1 MFYYVE
7 PEVAGGF
14 GASTLMDPAF
24 HPPVVS
30 QLEYQF
36 EGWLG
41 DELLETFPCFIVT
54 EAVASEITKLG
65 LTGFLLA
72 TVKITA
78 SAKFEDVEP
87 KTILPAFFWLKVDG
101 KAGFSDFGIAGDYRL
116 VISERARCA
125 FFKFKMQN
133 ADMEVYGG

>member
-14 GASTLMDPAF
+14 GESTLMDPAF
-24 HPPVVS
+24 HPSVVS

-41 DELLETFPCFIVT
+41 DELLETFTCFIVT
-54 EAVASEITKLG
+54 EALASEITKQG
-65 LTGFLLA
+65 LTGFSLA
-72 TVKITA
+72 PVKITA
-78 SAKFEDVEP
+78 SAEFEDTEP

-101 KAGFSDFGIAGDYRL
+101 EAGFSDFGIAADYRL
-116 VISERARCA
+116 VVSEKARCA
-125 FFKFKMQN
+125 LVKFKMQN
-133 ADMEVYGG
+133 ADMEVYSG